1 MLLYLFMGHTPHASR
16 PHESDVRQSVGV
28 CKLYGSADAIRA
40 CAGGGRVVGAC
51 VGLPVAGWVG
61 SLGWVGR
68 SGGCGGRWACRWVGG
83 GRSGVGFGWWV
94 GGRLVVGVGD
104 DAGV

>member
-1 MLLYLFMGHTPHASR
+1 MLYLWETAPHASR
-16 PHESDVRQSVGV
+16 PRVRRPSVSGWR
-28 CKLYGSADAIRA
+28 CKLYGSIRA

-61 SLGWVGR
+61 SLGCVGR
-68 SGGCGGRWACRWVGG
+68 SGAVGGRWACRWVGG
-83 GRSGVGFGWWV
+83 
-94 GGRLVVGVGD
+94 RLVVGVGG